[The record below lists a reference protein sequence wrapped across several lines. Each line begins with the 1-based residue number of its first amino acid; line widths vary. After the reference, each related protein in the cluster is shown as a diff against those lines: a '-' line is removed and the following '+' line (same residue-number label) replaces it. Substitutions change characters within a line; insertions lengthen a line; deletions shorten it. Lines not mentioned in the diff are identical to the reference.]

1 MSLMLIRTSTSEGIT
16 IVDLD
21 GRFGVECA
29 EALYVTVVDLVRQGR
44 RAIVLNL
51 RGVTAIDAA
60 GLGALARAFGLLRT
74 EGGELKLVVDCDEIR
89 QMLIRTQ
96 LVTVVPTFSTAADA
110 FASFDETLTASI
122 MRGYEQQ
129 AVGSSLV

>member
-96 LVTVVPTFSTAADA
+96 LVTVLPTFSTTADA
-110 FASFDETLTASI
+110 FASFDETLT
-122 MRGYEQQ
+122 
-129 AVGSSLV
+129 V